1 MSRLLER
8 QVNTSRPIRL
18 PTLQLL
24 SVPGHAHDLKIRRL
38 VRLQADLTGSP
49 DVSMPITVGNF
60 FEAVRAE
67 LSLAAGSGGEQ
78 FAIHG
83 VRVYVQTANAIG
95 ATIATAG
102 NVQLGVRVR
111 DLEEGTGPSTLV
123 SQFVDESSV
132 SGVANVR
139 WVYPVNNRPTF
150 SRTQTLTEVLFDV
163 DLTSSVETPSVRYPL
178 TIDFDLDYTRVS
190 NVPLVLNRSIN
201 FEGRLVTPSE
211 LVQIQNSKFASVNA
225 LPHPDAFATDA
236 GSLSTAPLQHPSETN

>member
-24 SVPGHAHDLKIRRL
+24 SVPGHAHDLKLRRL
-38 VRLQADLTGSP
+38 IRLQVDLTGASP
-49 DVSMPITVGNF
+49 LTTPVTIGNF
-60 FEAVRAE
+60 FTAVRDE
-67 LSLAAGSGGEQ
+67 LALAAGTGGEN

-83 VRVYVQTANAIG
+83 VRVYAQTANSNSAS
-95 ATIATAG
+95 G
-102 NVQLGVRVR
+102 NGPTGVQLGVRVR
-111 DLEEGTGPSTLV
+111 DLEESGTVSALV

-150 SRTQTLTEVLFDV
+150 SRNATITEVLFDV
-163 DLTSSVETPSVRYPL
+163 DLSSAGTTTVTIPL

-190 NVPLVLNRSIN
+190 NTPLVFNRSTL

-211 LVQIQNSKFASVNA
+211 LAQIQNSKLASANA
-225 LPHPDAFATDA
+225 LPHPDALATDA
-236 GSLSTAPLQHPSETN
+236 GSLCTAPLQLPSETN